1 MEKRIVDLE
10 RKLTGVENDLTDIK
24 INLIGLQNAVNDLT
38 QLINFKKSIEVSLSY
53 SRTIMNC
60 NQDYQNILANVYQ
73 NVIRNN
79 A

>member
-1 MEKRIVDLE
+1 MEKRIDNLE

-53 SRTIMNC
+53 NQTIMNY
-60 NQDYQNILANVYQ
+60 N
-73 NVIRNN
+73 
-79 A
+79 

>member
-24 INLIGLQNAVNDLT
+24 VNLIGLQNAVNDLT

-53 SRTIMNC
+53 NQIIMNY
-60 NQDYQNILANVYQ
+60 N
-73 NVIRNN
+73 
-79 A
+79 

>member
-53 SRTIMNC
+53 NQTIMNY
-60 NQDYQNILANVYQ
+60 N
-73 NVIRNN
+73 
-79 A
+79 